1 MWVCVLTA
9 FITQNFSPR
18 TGGEMGAFRWPG
30 GLLPHRGGAAGRPA
44 LPSGTT
50 GLSVTAA
57 LLSVMRRTDG
67 LLRRGES
74 LSSPPGTTLTIE
86 DNGAVLTMRTEE
98 LPTPLFKRRRLPGG
112 EPPSR

>member
-1 MWVCVLTA
+1 MAWGFVAPPWWSCRPT
-9 FITQNFSPR
+9 R
-18 TGGEMGAFRWPG
+18 TPLGDD
-30 GLLPHRGGAAGRPA
+30 
-44 LPSGTT
+44 

-112 EPPSR
+112 SLLQGKSGRF